1 MRWRNAGMY
10 PQGPFGLESWA
21 FLPIPIYAITV
32 TMAPIGM
39 TLALIAWVGLIA
51 VLNLRYGFRFMD
63 LFTLVSRFVQGEWR
77 FR

>member
-1 MRWRNAGMY
+1 MY